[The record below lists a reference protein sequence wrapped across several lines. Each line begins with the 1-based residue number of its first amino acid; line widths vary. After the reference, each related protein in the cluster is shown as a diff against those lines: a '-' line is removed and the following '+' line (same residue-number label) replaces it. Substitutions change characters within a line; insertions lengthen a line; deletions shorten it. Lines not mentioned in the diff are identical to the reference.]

1 MTDADPCMHPAL
13 IRMLAARDFPV
24 NTCPASRHA
33 AEIGEAMITH
43 EDEVMA
49 LIDDFAHAGESILI
63 TVAALWEAR
72 SQLQTARTGL
82 RAACD
87 LLNGLHDD
95 DLNRISGIDTERC
108 NALLQQVRV
117 YENT

>member
-13 IRMLAARDFPV
+13 ARMLAARDFPG

-33 AEIGEAMITH
+33 AQIGETLVERSAVH
-43 EDEVMA
+43 
-49 LIDDFAHAGESILI
+49 DDPEHAGESILL

-72 SQLQTARTGL
+72 IQLQTARTGL
-82 RAACD
+82 QAACD
-87 LLNGLHDD
+87 LLDGLHDD
-95 DLNRISGIDTERC
+95 DLSRISGIDTERC

-117 YENT
+117 YESD